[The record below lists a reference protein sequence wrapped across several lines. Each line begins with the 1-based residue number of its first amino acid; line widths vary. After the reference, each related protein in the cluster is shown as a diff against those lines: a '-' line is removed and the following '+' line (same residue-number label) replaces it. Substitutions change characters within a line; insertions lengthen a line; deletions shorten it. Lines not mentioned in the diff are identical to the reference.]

1 MPPRHSSFLIL
12 NTLNAVHFLVMFYNY
27 TFIEGIDLHIPPP
40 LEHKFQKAETMYVLL
55 TTEHTG
61 PIAAGNN

>member
-1 MPPRHSSFLIL
+1 
-12 NTLNAVHFLVMFYNY
+12 MFYNY